1 MAQCKRRIRRS
12 SPVVRAGVPIRFAK
26 FAMIGTLIVT
36 NVVASAIAWRVDGQA
51 ADQAERIQAGAV
63 IEKEIGG
70 REKQFFNFDLD
81 AGMCISVVVEQIS
94 GDVRIGLLNSAR
106 SRIHEADRAG
116 TVALTAIADSP
127 SKYLIEIA
135 SLQRPGVS
143 GRYRLKLENLR
154 AAGNDDKQRL
164 TAEQLLNEGLVAGRS
179 KKQGDLK
186 TALVRLGKAASIWEK
201 LGDLREQ
208 AAALYF
214 IALRHEDLGDYDEAR
229 KADEQALD
237 LSRRSS
243 DQIRESLVLGH
254 LGNLSIRVEDDKA
267 ALGYFELAANAARA
281 AGNPALE
288 QIHLANSGIVAKR
301 SQDYGRALQI
311 YQQALKLARESSD
324 ESYEAT
330 ILNNIARIYD
340 LTGEKQKAIDTFSE
354 ILPVWRRL
362 GNADGEG
369 ATLKNLGAVH
379 ESIGRNDRAL
389 EYYQQALATVLPL
402 GNPNREAHI
411 RADLARMNKA
421 LGKND
426 VARVEIEKSLAIFE
440 SLRARLANPTH
451 RAAFAAS
458 SRRYTDLLL
467 DLLMDGG
474 GRQVS
479 TLDIRK
485 AFEHSELARA
495 RSLREML
502 RGAGVDFRQ
511 GAAAGLIERESAL
524 VSKIQALDNQR
535 LSLLAANS
543 KDERAAK
550 IEGEL
555 HTLISQYESLQAE
568 MRKSNPQLAGIT
580 QPELPGLDVLQ
591 QRLLNDGS
599 LLLEYYLGDERSY
612 LFAVTASSIS
622 AYPLP
627 ARENIEKVAGSLY
640 DAMGA
645 PGIRKRFETPRER
658 TARLAAAEE
667 DFNRSA
673 RELSRMLLD
682 PVRNQIGTKTLLIV
696 PDGVLQYVPFAAL
709 PDPRAGSPLVV
720 SNEVINLPSAGA
732 LMAIRESGASTQESS
747 SVAVIADPV
756 FSKDDARFD
765 EMASTRVLQGGET
778 TAVETMQAIMT
789 RGSTAGLDLPR
800 LKYSRQE
807 ATAIA
812 SMPGIGPSLVALDFR
827 ASRETLASGDLS
839 RFRYLHIATHG
850 LINSEVPAL
859 SGLVLSLVDE
869 DGKPRNGILKLNDIY
884 NLRLDAD
891 LVVLSAC
898 QTALGREIRGEG
910 VIGLTRGFMYA
921 GARRVV
927 SSLWM
932 VDDSATA
939 ELMKSF
945 YDGMLRSKL
954 TPAAALRRAQIA
966 MIKKDSRHAPYFW
979 AGFILQGEPK

>member
-1 MAQCKRRIRRS
+1 
-12 SPVVRAGVPIRFAK
+12 
-26 FAMIGTLIVT
+26 MIGTLVLT
-36 NVVASAIAWRVDGQA
+36 NGVAAAIAWRVNGQTA
-51 ADQAERIQAGAV
+51 AQTERIKAGAV
-63 IEKEIGG
+63 IEREIIG
-70 REKQFFNFDLD
+70 RDKQFFNFDLD
-81 AGMCISVVVEQIS
+81 AGMCVSVVVEQMA
-94 GDVRIGLLNSAR
+94 GDVRIGLLNSDRAK
-106 SRIHEADRAG
+106 IHEADRAG
-116 TVALTAIADSP
+116 TVALTAIADAP

-143 GRYRLKLENLR
+143 GRYRLKLEKLR
-154 AAGNDDKQRL
+154 AAGNDDRQRL
-164 TAEQLLNEGLVAGRS
+164 TAEQLLNEGLAAGRS

-201 LGDLREQ
+201 LGDPREQ

-214 IALRHEDLGDYDEAR
+214 IALRQEDLGDYDEAR

-237 LSRRSS
+237 LSRRAS

-267 ALGYFELAANAARA
+267 ALGYFEQAANAARA
-281 AGNPALE
+281 AGNPGLE

-301 SQDYGRALQI
+301 NQDYGRALQI

-340 LTGEKQKAIDTFSE
+340 LTGEKQRAIETFSE

-369 ATLKNLGAVH
+369 ATLKNLGAAH
-379 ESIGRNDRAL
+379 ESIGQNERAL
-389 EYYQQALATVLPL
+389 EYYQQALVAVLPL

-411 RADLARMNKA
+411 RADLARMHKA

-426 VARVEIEKSLAIFE
+426 LARIEIEKSLAIFE

-451 RAAFAAS
+451 RASFAAS
-458 SRRYTDLLL
+458 SRKYTDLLL
-467 DLLMDGG
+467 DLLMN
-474 GRQVS
+474 GRRVS

-485 AFEHSELARA
+485 AFEYSERARA
-495 RSLREML
+495 RSLLELL

-511 GAAAGLIERESAL
+511 GAAAGLIEKESAL
-524 VSKIQALDNQR
+524 AGKIQALDNQR

-543 KDERAAK
+543 KDDRAAR
-550 IEGEL
+550 IESEL
-555 HTLISQYESLQAE
+555 HTLISQYESLLAE

-580 QPELPGLDVLQ
+580 QPVPPGLDLLQ
-591 QRLLNDGS
+591 QRLLNNQS

-658 TARLAAAEE
+658 AARLASAEE
-667 DFNRSA
+667 NFNRSA

-682 PVRNQIGTKTLLIV
+682 PVRNQIGSKTLLIV

-720 SNEVINLPSAGA
+720 NNEIVNLPSAGA
-732 LMAIRESGASTQESS
+732 LMAIRESGSSAPESS

-765 EMASTRVLQGGET
+765 ELASTRILQGGET
-778 TAVETMQAIMT
+778 TMVETMQTIMT
-789 RGSTAGLDLPR
+789 RGSSAGLDLPR

-812 SMPGIGPSLVALDFR
+812 AMPGIGPSLVALDFR
-827 ASRETLASGDLS
+827 ASRETLTSDDLS

-869 DGKPRNGILKLNDIY
+869 DGRPRNGILKLNDIY